1 MNVSKNEIP
10 VVWYD
15 FSIHSCSSAK
25 KAKTISKET
34 EEYNTSDNGTV
45 SAMVSIIP
53 KIWAKPIRTI
63 EGKIRTH
70 FNAHAIQIGNMYAVP
85 ITTYPKFK
93 HDLDM
98 LLSEHYIKVE
108 ALIKVAETGELYEV
122 SRKQLSKI
130 TDKENIKLPSVEE
143 IRSGYGVD
151 ININVNFE
159 SERTQVALK
168 VLSGD
173 IKDKLVEDVKKSLE
187 SSLHDQQKA
196 IMENII
202 SPVKA
207 LIADIQD
214 RCTRN
219 PDDSKVVWK
228 TLVDK
233 IKHVTEVLPKFNL
246 NDDPEITKMFDI
258 LKDSFGNLDKDVLKD
273 NPEVRKEVVKKA
285 ELIAINFGSMFN

>member
-34 EEYNTSDNGTV
+34 EEFNTSDNGTV

-63 EGKIRTH
+63 EGKIRNH
-70 FNAHAIQIGNMYAVP
+70 FNLHAIQIGNMYAVP

-108 ALIKVAETGELYEV
+108 ALLKVAETGELYEV
-122 SRKQLSKI
+122 AKKQLSKI

-143 IRSGYGVD
+143 IRTGYGVD
-151 ININVNFE
+151 INVNVNFE
-159 SERTQVALK
+159 SERTQTALK
-168 VLSGD
+168 VLGND
-173 IKDKLVEDVKKSLE
+173 IKDKLVEDVKASAE
-187 SSLHDQQKA
+187 ASVRDQQKA
-196 IMENII
+196 IMETILN
-202 SPVKA
+202 PVKA
-207 LIADIQD
+207 LIKDIQD
-214 RCTRN
+214 RCNRGE
-219 PDDSKVVWK
+219 DDSKVVWK

-233 IKHVTEVLPKFNL
+233 IKHITEVLPQYNI
-246 NDDPEITKMFDI
+246 NNDPEVSKMFDA
-258 LKDSFGNLDKDVLKD
+258 LKESFGNLDKETLKVSAD
-273 NPEVRKEVVKKA
+273 VRKDAVVKA
-285 ELIAINFGSMFN
+285 EKIAMDFSKMFA